1 MTDKR
6 AERRD
11 GYFDRIK
18 ALLDKYPK
26 ILIVG
31 ADNVGSHHMQ
41 QIRIALRGK
50 AILLMGKNTMMRK
63 AIKEHLEKNRQLE
76 TLLPYVKGN
85 VGFLFTNQDL
95 SIIRNAVLDIKV
107 PAVARAGS
115 VSPID
120 VILPAGPTGLDP
132 GQTSFMQALNIATKI
147 NKGQVEV
154 ISDVSLVKKGDKV
167 GPSEATLLQKL
178 NIKPFTYGL
187 IPTHV
192 YDEGYVYHPSIIDI
206 TDDEILSKFLNGVQK
221 LAALSLWTGIPSVPA
236 IPHYFANAFRNLVA
250 ISVATDYTF
259 ERAREIKDLLSNPE
273 ALAAALAQSSA
284 ASAVPEAAPE
294 VEAAPS
300 KKQAEPEKKKEEEPE
315 EEDEGFG
322 GLFD

>member
-1 MTDKR
+1 MADKR

-11 GYFDRIK
+11 GYFERIK

-50 AILLMGKNTMMRK
+50 AVLLMGKNTMMRK

-95 SIIRNAVLDIKV
+95 GAIRNAVLDIKV

-115 VSPID
+115 ISPID

-154 ISDVSLVKKGDKV
+154 ISDVQLVKKGDKV

-187 IPTHV
+187 IPTQV
-192 YDEGYVYHPSIIDI
+192 YEDGFVYLPSVLDI
-206 TDDEILSKFLNGVQK
+206 TDDAVLAQFLAGVQK
-221 LAALSLWTGIPSVPA
+221 LAALSLWTGIPSLPA
-236 IPHYFANAFRNLVA
+236 VPHYFANAFRNLVA
-250 ISVATDYTF
+250 VAVATDYTF
-259 ERAREIKDLLSNPE
+259 ERAREVKELLENPE
-273 ALAAALAQSSA
+273 ALAALASVQTTT
-284 ASAVPEAAPE
+284 AVAAPAAKE
-294 VEAAPS
+294 TAAPAA
-300 KKQAEPEKKKEEEPE
+300 KAAEPEKKEEEE
-315 EEDEGFG
+315 EEDGGFG
-322 GLFD
+322 GMFD

>member
-1 MTDKR
+1 MADKR
-6 AERRD
+6 AQRRD

-41 QIRIALRGK
+41 QIRQTLRGK
-50 AILLMGKNTMMRK
+50 AVLLMGKNTMMRK
-63 AIKEHLEKNRQLE
+63 AIKEHLEKNKQLE
-76 TLLPYVKGN
+76 AILPYVRGN

-95 SIIRNAVLDIKV
+95 GVIRNAVLDIKV

-115 VSPID
+115 ISPID

-154 ISDVSLVKKGDKV
+154 ISDVQLVKKGDKV

-187 IPTHV
+187 IPTQV
-192 YDEGYVYHPSIIDI
+192 YEDGFVYLPNVLDVTDEA
-206 TDDEILSKFLNGVQK
+206 ILAQFLAGVQK
-221 LAALSLWTGIPSVPA
+221 LAALSLWTGIPSLPA
-236 IPHYFANAFRNLVA
+236 VPHYFANAFRNLVA
-250 ISVATDYTF
+250 VSVATDYTF
-259 ERAREIKDLLSNPE
+259 ERAREVKELLENPE
-273 ALAAALAQSSA
+273 ALAALASTQTSA
-284 ASAVPEAAPE
+284 AAPAAQETAAAP
-294 VEAAPS
+294 AA
-300 KKQAEPEKKKEEEPE
+300 KAAEPAKKVEEEE
-315 EEDEGFG
+315 EEEGEGGFG

>member
-1 MTDKR
+1 MAEKR

-11 GYFDRIK
+11 GYFDKIK

-26 ILIVG
+26 ILICG

-41 QIRIALRGK
+41 QIRGALRGK
-50 AILLMGKNTMMRK
+50 AVLLMGKNTMMRK
-63 AIKEHLEKNRQLE
+63 AIKEHSEKNKQLE
-76 TLLPYVKGN
+76 ALLPHVVGN
-85 VGFLFTNQDL
+85 VGFLFTEQDL
-95 SIIRNAVLDIKV
+95 TVVRNAVLDIKV

-120 VILPAGPTGLDP
+120 VVLPAGPTGLDP

-154 ISDVSLVKKGDKV
+154 ISDVQLVKKGDKV

-187 IPTHV
+187 IPLCV
-192 YDEGYVYHPSIIDI
+192 YEDGFIYTPDTLDI
-206 TDDEILSKFLNGVQK
+206 TDDVILSKFLSGVQK
-221 LAALSLWTGIPSVPA
+221 LAALSLGAGIPSLPA
-236 IPHYFANAFRNLVA
+236 LPHYFANAFRSLLA
-250 ISVATDYTF
+250 ISVATDITF
-259 ERAREIKDLLSNPE
+259 ERSKEIKAILENPE
-273 ALAAALAQSSA
+273 ALAALQTSSAVEEETPVAAQSSA
-284 ASAVPEAAPE
+284 PAVKE
-294 VEAAPS
+294 
-300 KKQAEPEKKKEEEPE
+300 AEPAKKEEEE
-315 EEDEGFG
+315 EEVDEGFG

>member
-1 MTDKR
+1 MADKR

-11 GYFDRIK
+11 GYFDKIK

-50 AILLMGKNTMMRK
+50 AVLLMGKNTMMRK
-63 AIKEHLEKNRQLE
+63 AIKEHLETNRKLE

-85 VGFLFTNQDL
+85 VGFLFTDKDL
-95 SIIRNAVLDIKV
+95 GEIRKAVLDIKV

-120 VILPAGPTGLDP
+120 VVLPAGPTGLDP

-154 ISDVSLVKKGDKV
+154 ISDVNLVKKGDKV

-187 IPTHV
+187 IPTQV
-192 YDEGYVYHPSIIDI
+192 YEDGFIYTPNILDV
-206 TDDEILSKFLNGVQK
+206 TDAEILAKFTSGIQK
-221 LAALSLWTGIPSVPA
+221 LAALSLWTGIPTVA
-236 IPHYFANAFRNLVA
+236 AVPHYFANAYHNLLAV
-250 ISVATDYTF
+250 SVATDYTF
-259 ERAREIKDLLSNPE
+259 DRAKDIKDLLANPE
-273 ALAAALAQSSA
+273 ALAAALATTQTAVA
-284 ASAVPEAAPE
+284 AEPAKKETAAAAAP
-294 VEAAPS
+294 AKA
-300 KKQAEPEKKKEEEPE
+300 AEPEKKEEEE
-315 EEDEGFG
+315 EEEGFG